1 MAIIQFANGQRV
13 SFNGQPTPADIEEL
27 SSQMGIAPQPAQEA
41 PNPYGAAFRAT
52 GNETGTQAGLKAAG
66 NLPSSALNFGKGL
79 VDIVTNP
86 VQTAKG
92 IGGAITDVGRTV
104 TNKISDVTGI
114 KQIGIQ
120 GSQATPTLG
129 SLEQVLK
136 DRYGSLENAQ
146 RTAIEDPFGVGAD
159 IAGILSGGAVAAG
172 KTAQLGNVASKAAN
186 VATAPVR
193 VPVRAA
199 TNAAGKAT
207 GFGVSQLTGLSP
219 ETLSTVT
226 RNAGAFSDAKAA
238 GTTRVDL
245 AQDVFGAIN
254 KASDELSDLGKGYD
268 TVRTSGQV
276 VSLPDDWLKG
286 AVEKFKLKLQY
297 DNKPPLVNGLPDT
310 TQPVKAT
317 VVADRASQTRNTTD
331 LNKIQSFVDNW
342 GGSKNFT
349 AEEYLN
355 MRHDLGELAKYD
367 QAGSDVAR
375 KFATNLREGTLNSD
389 TVRNQVDGLKDLD
402 AIYSK
407 DVQFYN
413 KIRKDFLD
421 ANGNLKDG
429 AASKVVNSI
438 TAANPERLAR
448 IEKIYPG
455 FTQQAKVVKALEDV
469 ENSMGL
475 KVGTYARAG
484 AGITGIATGNIPLI
498 ITAILATP
506 EIAIPL
512 LQGLGLSAQKIT
524 PILKA
529 VRDAA
534 NDINNFRA
542 PGALQQYLNEKY
554 PDGVPVGLSTQ
565 SVSISGKNADV
576 AEKFID
582 HMEGVSRVK
591 GQELID
597 LKAQAQSI
605 AEGVGIDPVLGDK
618 ALANALRRQLDNQN
632 FAKKVQLHRLP
643 S

>member
-13 SFNGQPTPADIEEL
+13 NFNGQPTPADIEEL

-41 PNPYGAAFRAT
+41 PNPYGATFRAT
-52 GNETGTQAGLKAAG
+52 GDETGTQAGLKAAG

-104 TNKISDVTGI
+104 TNKLSDVTGI
-114 KQIGIQ
+114 KQTGVQ
-120 GSQATPTLG
+120 GSQATPTLD

-146 RTAIEDPFGVGAD
+146 KTAIEDPFGVGAD
-159 IAGILSGGAVAAG
+159 IAGILSGGAAVAG
-172 KTAQLGNVASKAAN
+172 RTSQLGNLGSTVART
-186 VATAPVR
+186 ATAPVR
-193 VPVRAA
+193 VPVKA
-199 TNAAGKAT
+199 TANAASKAT
-207 GFGVSQLTGLSP
+207 QFGVSQLTGLSP
-219 ETLSTVT
+219 DTLSAVT
-226 RNAGAFSDAKAA
+226 KNASAFSDAKAA

-268 TVRTSGQV
+268 TVRQSGQV

-286 AVEKFKLKLQY
+286 AVEKFKLKLEETPT
-297 DNKPPLVNGLPDT
+297 KT
-310 TQPVKAT
+310 TVL
-317 VVADRASQTRNTTD
+317 ADRASQTRNTTD

-389 TVRNQVDGLKDLD
+389 SVRNQVSGLKDLD

-512 LQGLGLSAQKIT
+512 LQGLGLSAQKIA
-524 PILKA
+524 PVLKA

-534 NDINNFRA
+534 DDINNFRTPA
-542 PGALQQYLNEKY
+542 ALQQYLQEKY
-554 PDGVPVGLSTQ
+554 PDGVSVGLSTQ
-565 SVSISGKNADV
+565 TVSISGKNADV

-582 HMEGVSRVK
+582 HMEGISKVK
-591 GQELID
+591 GQELTD

-605 AEGVGIDPVLGDK
+605 AESVGIDPVLGDK
-618 ALANALRRQLDNQN
+618 ALANALRKQLDNQN
-632 FAKKVQLHRLP
+632 FSRE
-643 S
+643 